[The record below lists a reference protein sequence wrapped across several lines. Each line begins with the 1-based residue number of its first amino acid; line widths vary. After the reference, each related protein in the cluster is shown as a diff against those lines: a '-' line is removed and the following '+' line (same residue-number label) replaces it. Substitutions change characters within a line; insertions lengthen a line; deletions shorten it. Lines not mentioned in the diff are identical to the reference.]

1 MFHRPLLAL
10 TLAVFAAATQAAGDP
25 AKGKPIGSTLCAGCH
40 GLDGQSL
47 IPGYPHL
54 AGQFPEYMAKQL
66 RNFKASGD
74 QPALRKNDIMNGMA
88 MTLSDEDVVNIS
100 AYFAEMTPKASAAR
114 SGADLALGKKI
125 WQGGLID
132 KGVPACAGCHGAA
145 GHGLPVQYPRI
156 ANQSPD
162 YTEAQLKLFRS
173 GDRANDPER
182 MMQMIAEKLN
192 DAEMR
197 AVADFAATL
206 Q

>member
-10 TLAVFAAATQAAGDP
+10 TLAVFAVATQAAGDP

-66 RNFKASGD
+66 RNFKAGGD
-74 QPALRKNDIMNGMA
+74 QPALRKNDIMTGMA
-88 MTLSDEDVVNIS
+88 MTLSDEDVVNIA

-125 WQGGLID
+125 WQGGPGQPPPPGQSGAQQPGQD
-132 KGVPACAGCHGAA
+132 EQDGCADLEQASLEPIGQE
-145 GHGLPVQYPRI
+145 L
-156 ANQSPD
+156 
-162 YTEAQLKLFRS
+162 
-173 GDRANDPER
+173 
-182 MMQMIAEKLN
+182 
-192 DAEMR
+192 
-197 AVADFAATL
+197 
-206 Q
+206 